1 MAHAHVTDVPQS
13 WESYERV
20 SAALGTEPVD
30 GLIVHAAGRTDEGF
44 RIIEV
49 WETKE
54 AWQRF
59 RAGLLQDVLGEQPG
73 HAAAIEPAVRELDVE
88 RLLRP

>member
-1 MAHAHVTDVPQS
+1 MPHAHVTDVPQS

-20 SAALGTEPVD
+20 SAALGTVPVD
-30 GLIVHAAGRTDEGF
+30 GLILHAAGRTDEGF

-59 RAGLLQDVLGEQPG
+59 RAGLLEDVLGEQPG
-73 HAAAIEPAVRELDVE
+73 DAVAIEPAVRELDVE
-88 RLLRP
+88 RLLRR